1 MPRRPPLRILLDEN
15 LPRQLAP
22 LLVGHECQMVVGMG
36 WGGVKNG
43 KLLALAEKHFDVFIT
58 VDKGFAHEQNL
69 AKFNL
74 AIFLLRASR
83 NSLKRLQ
90 PLVPAV
96 IKAAHH
102 PKKRALTIFD
112 TP

>member
-1 MPRRPPLRILLDEN
+1 LRWRILLDEN
-15 LPRQLAP
+15 LPRQLGP
-22 LLVGHECQMVVGMG
+22 LLIGHDARTAASLG

-43 KLLALAEKHFDVFIT
+43 QLLARAEQHFDIFLT

-74 AIFLLRASR
+74 AVFLWRAPR

-90 PLVPAV
+90 PLVPII
-96 IKAAHH
+96 IKLAQK
-102 PKKRALTIFD
+102 PQKRALTIIEI
-112 TP
+112 